1 MRSIEIYDTTLR
13 DGAQAEDVWFS
24 VEDKVR
30 VAQKLDELGVH
41 FIEGG
46 WPGANP
52 KDVDFFRMAKT
63 IPFKHA
69 KLVAFGSTRR
79 ASNTPHN
86 DPTLK
91 SLLEAGTDVV
101 TLFGKSWTLHV
112 TDALGISLKKN
123 LELIE
128 DSVAFLKNHKRHVFY
143 DAEHFFDGYK
153 VNPAYALSTLTRAQ
167 AAGAERLIL
176 CDTNGGTMPW
186 EIKKI
191 VTEVAREVN
200 VPLGIHAHNDA
211 EMAVA
216 NSLMAIEQ
224 GVIQVQ
230 GTINGIGERCGNASL
245 SSIIPNLNLKMKH
258 EAITPERLRHL
269 REVSHYVAEIA
280 NLVPNT
286 HQPYVGDSAF
296 AHKGGVH
303 IDAVRKNPMTYEH
316 IRPDAVGNRQRMLIS
331 DHAGKS
337 SLAGK
342 AEEFHIKLRKDSPKI
357 RELLATLKE
366 LENQG
371 YQFEGAEGSFEL
383 LMRRVLGTHTPS
395 FELMGFRVIVE
406 KRRADEEP
414 ISEATVM
421 VKVGAV
427 IEHQVAVG
435 TGPVDALDH
444 ALRKA
449 LEKFYPELRE
459 VKLLDYKVR
468 VLAGNQGT
476 ASRVRVLIE
485 SGDQKEKWGTVGV
498 SENIMEASWQAL
510 ADSIEYK
517 MLNDEPSSDK
527 SST

>member
-1 MRSIEIYDTTLR
+1 
-13 DGAQAEDVWFS
+13 
-24 VEDKVR
+24 
-30 VAQKLDELGVH
+30 
-41 FIEGG
+41 
-46 WPGANP
+46 
-52 KDVDFFRMAKT
+52 
-63 IPFKHA
+63 
-69 KLVAFGSTRR
+69 
-79 ASNTPHN
+79 
-86 DPTLK
+86 
-91 SLLEAGTDVV
+91 
-101 TLFGKSWTLHV
+101 
-112 TDALGISLKKN
+112 
-123 LELIE
+123 
-128 DSVAFLKNHKRHVFY
+128 
-143 DAEHFFDGYK
+143 
-153 VNPAYALSTLTRAQ
+153 
-167 AAGAERLIL
+167 
-176 CDTNGGTMPW
+176 
-186 EIKKI
+186 
-191 VTEVAREVN
+191 
-200 VPLGIHAHNDA
+200 
-211 EMAVA
+211 
-216 NSLMAIEQ
+216 
-224 GVIQVQ
+224 
-230 GTINGIGERCGNASL
+230 
-245 SSIIPNLNLKMKH
+245 
-258 EAITPERLRHL
+258 
-269 REVSHYVAEIA
+269 
-280 NLVPNT
+280 
-286 HQPYVGDSAF
+286 
-296 AHKGGVH
+296 
-303 IDAVRKNPMTYEH
+303 
-316 IRPDAVGNRQRMLIS
+316 MLIS

-342 AEEFHIKLRKDSPKI
+342 AEEFHIKLRKDSPKT

-421 VKVGAV
+421 VKVGSV

-449 LEKFYPELRE
+449 LEKFYPELQE

-517 MLNDEPSSDK
+517 MLNDEPPSAK